1 MLGKEITLGGYLPGN
16 STVHRLDAR
25 SKLGSLVVL
34 LAIIFL
40 AQGWRNLVPPTLL
53 AFLCIWATGLGW
65 RVWERGLMKF
75 KLMLLLTFA
84 LNFLLNTDGHPIFF
98 FGIITPLSY
107 EGLLES
113 VVLTTK
119 IALVIMFSLA
129 LSFTTLPWDI
139 VKGLRIAMSPLKL
152 VGLSISEASLVL
164 FLALRFVPVLQEE
177 WRRLIEAQE
186 SRGIVFD
193 TGSVT
198 VKAKRM
204 MSLTVPSLIMAFRKS
219 DELTVAMKSR
229 GFKAGEARTEY
240 QPSQFSSL
248 DAYLAVVILL
258 TIFGSILV

>member
-16 STVHRLDAR
+16 SIVHRLDPR
-25 SKLGSLVVL
+25 SKLGGLVAL

-40 AQGWRNLVPPTLL
+40 AQGWRNLAPPILL
-53 AFLCIWATGLGW
+53 AFICLSATGLGW

-75 KLMLLLTFA
+75 KLMLLLTFT
-84 LNFLLNTDGHPIFF
+84 LNFLLNTDGHPILV
-98 FGIITPLSY
+98 FGIVTPLSY
-107 EGLLES
+107 EGLSES
-113 VVLTTK
+113 IFLTTK

-152 VGLSISEASLVL
+152 VGLSISETALVL

-186 SRGIVFD
+186 SRGIVFE
-193 TGSVT
+193 TGSVAT
-198 VKAKRM
+198 NAKRM

-219 DELTVAMKSR
+219 EELTVAMKSR
-229 GFKAGEARTEY
+229 GFKAGQARTEF
-240 QPSQFSSL
+240 QPSKFSFL
-248 DAYLAVVILL
+248 DAYLGGAIGL
-258 TIFGSILV
+258 TILGSILI